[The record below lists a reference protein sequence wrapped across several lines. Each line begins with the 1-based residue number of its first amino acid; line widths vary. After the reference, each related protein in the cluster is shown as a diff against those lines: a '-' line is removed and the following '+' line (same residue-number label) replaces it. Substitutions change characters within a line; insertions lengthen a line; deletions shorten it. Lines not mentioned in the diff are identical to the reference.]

1 MALEGAKRI
10 PWRSRRPKGC
20 DYSEAL
26 LAATTPAQPEVAVV
40 EQALELPFYHP
51 VIEEGIRTALRDLS
65 AKLKVR
71 GRSRPQ
77 DLESGP
83 GT

>member
-1 MALEGAKRI
+1 MFGPR
-10 PWRSRRPKGC
+10 G
-20 DYSEAL
+20 EAYC
-26 LAATTPAQPEVAVV
+26 AYAGVGGVAQLSV
-40 EQALELPFYHP
+40 ERALELPFYHP

-65 AKLKVR
+65 AKLKIR